1 MRLSSLTAASAG
13 LALALALTA
22 PPALA
27 QWIAGVEVGANRYWG
42 GSIELG
48 GEGRSFHPYR
58 PTTLGIALE
67 RRGKS
72 LGLALQAHYSQA
84 GLGLEGEGA
93 AAIVEGI
100 FEVLSVSPELAL
112 RLTAIGPLTELRLH
126 AGPLFEVWDI
136 IDEETR
142 LRVGAET
149 ALSLDIPLGGRFG
162 GSLRAGVAVTPS
174 PFTAG
179 QLGSE
184 FEPRALWSRRFA
196 LGLHYRL

>member
-1 MRLSSLTAASAG
+1 MRLSSLTAASI
-13 LALALALTA
+13 ALALALIMTA
-22 PPALA
+22 SPALG
-27 QWIAGVEVGANRYWG
+27 QWTAGVEVGANRYWG

-48 GEGRSFHPYR
+48 GGGRSFHPYR
-58 PTTLGIALE
+58 PTTLGINLE

-72 LGLALQAHYSQA
+72 LGLGLQVHYSEA
-84 GLGLEGEGA
+84 GLGLEGEGG

-100 FEVLSVSPELAL
+100 FQVLSVSPELVR
-112 RLTAIGPLTELRLH
+112 RLTTIGPLTELRVH

-136 IDEETR
+136 IDEETK
-142 LRVGAET
+142 LHVGVET
-149 ALSLDIPLGGRFG
+149 AVSLDIPLGGRFA

-179 QLGSE
+179 QLGSA
-184 FEPRALWSRRFA
+184 FERRALWSRRFA

>member
-1 MRLSSLTAASAG
+1 MMAS
-13 LALALALTA
+13 
-22 PPALA
+22 PALA
-27 QWIAGVEVGANRYWG
+27 QWTAGVEVGANRYWG

-48 GEGRSFHPYR
+48 GEGRSFRPYR
-58 PTTLGIALE
+58 PTTVGIGLE
-67 RRGKS
+67 RSGKS
-72 LGLALQAHYSQA
+72 LSLGLQVHYSQA

-93 AAIVEGI
+93 AAIVEGV
-100 FEVLSVSPELAL
+100 FEVLSVSPELVR
-112 RLTAIGPLTELRLH
+112 RLVTIGPLTELRLH

-136 IDEETR
+136 IDEETK

-174 PFTAG
+174 VFAEG
-179 QLGSE
+179 QLGSA